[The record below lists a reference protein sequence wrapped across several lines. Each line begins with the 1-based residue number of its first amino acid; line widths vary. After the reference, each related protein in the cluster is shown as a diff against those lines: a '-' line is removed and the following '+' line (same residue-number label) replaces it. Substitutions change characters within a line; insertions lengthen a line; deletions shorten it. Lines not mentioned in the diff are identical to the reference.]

1 MPENW
6 ANPSLRISDSLVQR
20 LAAMQWPGNV
30 RQLKNALERAA
41 VLSEGR
47 DVEAEFLLQ
56 SDRPEEAQ
64 ADPGRPGFAAAAV
77 SANAHKQWKVSAF
90 VAATSEI

>member
-47 DVEAEFLLQ
+47 DVEAEFLL
-56 SDRPEEAQ
+56 
-64 ADPGRPGFAAAAV
+64 
-77 SANAHKQWKVSAF
+77 
-90 VAATSEI
+90 